1 MGAILGAIGPR
12 DLSGGRVQKRAR
24 RFFVPKVNKKEAL
37 VGVSFYLTIDKWR
50 KSFWRS
56 PGHS

>member
-24 RFFVPKVNKKEAL
+24 RFFVPQVNKKEAPA
-37 VGVSFYLTIDKWR
+37 GVSFLFTY
-50 KSFWRS
+50 
-56 PGHS
+56 

>member
-24 RFFVPKVNKKEAL
+24 RFFVPQVNGGNLSGNLL
-37 VGVSFYLTIDKWR
+37 VIVRDGVAVHIKRLLY
-50 KSFWRS
+50 
-56 PGHS
+56 